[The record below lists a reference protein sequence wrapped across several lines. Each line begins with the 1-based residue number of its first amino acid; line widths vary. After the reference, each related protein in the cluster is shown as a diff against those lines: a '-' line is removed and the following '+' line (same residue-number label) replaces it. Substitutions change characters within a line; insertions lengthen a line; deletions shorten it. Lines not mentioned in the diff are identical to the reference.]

1 MEGPFRFDARPLTTY
16 SGLWNDSEDLE
27 NDAAPAME
35 RQLVRARIAAGDHD
49 RNSLTDYIFWRRHPN
64 LRGLRIQA
72 GQRALINEWM
82 AISRDIVLPVLA
94 GAEPGAAVSPAVRDK
109 QVTAFLN
116 MAARS
121 MPGLGISLRELLERH
136 RATQSPEIPIE
147 VLLAFIYYEAGGRL
161 FDDATAGKW
170 DAKRQ
175 RYIPAFFELGVFQTP
190 AGVHGCRNENGKKVC
205 AYRPPGPNVA
215 GSQFGKGW
223 FLITGTYPT
232 ERNWQDPVMQVRIGL
247 WDLASTGDRIRCEY
261 PALFPNKHSEWYVRM
276 AILFSFAVGAG
287 WTRAFLKRHGADL
300 LRLPEEQRW
309 DFLRG
314 KYATLAGTL
323 VQSIFR
329 PENVDEKMALA
340 AKIHA
345 FVPAGW

>member
-1 MEGPFRFDARPLTTY
+1 MTPRQANGTRKGNATFPPSSNSGSFRRLRVFTVAGTRT
-16 SGLWNDSEDLE
+16 
-27 NDAAPAME
+27 E
-35 RQLVRARIAAGDHD
+35 RRCARIV
-49 RNSLTDYIFWRRHPN
+49 
-64 LRGLRIQA
+64 LRGL
-72 GQRALINEWM
+72 M
-82 AISRDIVLPVLA
+82 SLA
-94 GAEPGAAVSPAVRDK
+94 ASS
-109 QVTAFLN
+109 
-116 MAARS
+116 AR
-121 MPGLGISLRELLERH
+121 
-136 RATQSPEIPIE
+136 
-147 VLLAFIYYEAGGRL
+147 GG
-161 FDDATAGKW
+161 
-170 DAKRQ
+170 
-175 RYIPAFFELGVFQTP
+175 
-190 AGVHGCRNENGKKVC
+190 
-205 AYRPPGPNVA
+205 
-215 GSQFGKGW
+215 
-223 FLITGTYPT
+223 TGTYPT